1 SNDKG
6 SGPVRATD
14 KSSGSM
20 AFFAPRV
27 HRSRTMKSCG
37 NPESVPCAVSKVLDA
52 ADDNA
57 MLGRHAGEWR
67 SHADSSAVT
76 LKKEEAT
83 GAKAGVCLR
92 DLVGRGVDS
101 LSHSLD

>member
-1 SNDKG
+1 MKG
-6 SGPVRATD
+6 
-14 KSSGSM
+14 
-20 AFFAPRV
+20 
-27 HRSRTMKSCG
+27 CG

-52 ADDNA
+52 VDDNA

-67 SHADSSAVT
+67 SHADGSPIR

-83 GAKAGVCLR
+83 GAKAGIGLS

-101 LSHSLD
+101 LSHGLD

>member
-1 SNDKG
+1 
-6 SGPVRATD
+6 
-14 KSSGSM
+14 M
-20 AFFAPRV
+20 ALFAPRV

-67 SHADSSAVT
+67 GHADSSAVP
-76 LKKEEAT
+76 LRKQEAP
-83 GAKAGVCLR
+83 GAKAAVALR
-92 DLVGRGVDS
+92 DLAGRRVDS
-101 LSHSLD
+101 LSHGLACRHTARAGGR